1 MLDDLIASGTLSQ
14 IASMVI
20 EYHHKI
26 GNAPSRLSRFLSKL
40 EDHGYEY
47 QIGAVGCDPIT
58 LQDVCQ
64 DITIGAYRRG
74 DVSKTS

>member
-1 MLDDLIASGTLSQ
+1 MLEDLIASGSLRQ

-26 GNAPSRLSRFLSKL
+26 GNAPSRLSRFLSTL
-40 EDHGYEY
+40 EDNGYEY

-58 LQDVCQ
+58 LQNVYQ